1 MNITRGA
8 VGLVCLIVTLFVLR
22 PVVAQRTPE
31 VRRAQPV
38 DEPPVAATATPRP
51 ANDNAAEASPVEGE
65 SPAQRQLDYANAL
78 FARKLYDLAVPEYQ
92 KYLDQFPSGDGR
104 SNAYFCLGECY
115 RALNK
120 EKLARTHFQIVL
132 DKFGESEFAGRAAFL
147 VAEPHFTQK
156 EYGAALPL
164 FHRAAAKLKEPSLAL
179 SARYYE
185 ARCLEALNRK
195 DEARDLYLQ
204 VIDAKNPNPY
214 REDSRTTVAAML
226 LANGRK
232 AEALKQYE
240 ALASETQ
247 KAPLKAEATVRAG
260 LVAIELQQLDK
271 GKIDTAMG
279 EKATS
284 LLQKGRNL
292 PEAGRWRSIAQV
304 GLLRLQYQSGQYAQ
318 LLVDYKRTLDQLPEE
333 MRPEIML
340 WAANSQRALGHVDE
354 AERTYLQIIEKYP
367 RREEAKD
374 AQYQRLINLYDS
386 NSPALLSEVDQ
397 FVTAN
402 PTGERADQARF
413 LKAESY
419 YKAKNFTEA
428 APIYAV
434 LRAAQLSPKLRAES
448 AFKLGWSNVQM
459 KNVDGTIEA
468 FSFFLKTFPDNP
480 QVPAALIQRSLCY
493 QQMKNYDAALT
504 DLSWLLANCP
514 RVRERE
520 TALNQKGLILGQQN
534 DGKGMTEAFRQL
546 LKEFPKS
553 QWAADA
559 NYFIGKAAFESKDY
573 KAVLPAMDAARKL
586 NKEQYYNA
594 ATVGILFSLFYLPD
608 RPALIKEADSFLA
621 SGSTAKVPPEI
632 LESLGLGFY
641 NEKNYPAAEQYL
653 GALGRSD
660 NLGKVKPDFWFY
672 LGDTETK
679 LKKFADAET
688 ALEKYVQVATDP
700 AAKAKALLALG
711 SAKISSHKPDD
722 AQKIAEEIMS
732 LQPEGRVNGEAR
744 LLAGEVQIERAHFEE
759 AGKAF
764 LGVAL
769 LYDDPTITPRALEK
783 AAFAFTKA
791 GKKEEADR
799 LSKQLHDKYPG
810 YVGG

>member
-1 MNITRGA
+1 MNISRGA
-8 VGLVCLIVTLFVLR
+8 VCLVCLIGTLSAWQCIF
-22 PVVAQRTPE
+22 AQHTPE

-38 DEPPVAATATPRP
+38 EDPSVESTPRLT
-51 ANDNAAEASPVEGE
+51 NENAPEASSAEGE
-65 SPAQRQLDYANAL
+65 SPAQRQLDYANGL

-92 KYLDQFPSGDGR
+92 KYLDQFSNGVGR
-104 SNAYFCLGECY
+104 ANAYFRLGECY

-120 EKLARTHFQIVL
+120 EKLARTNFQIVL
-132 DKFGESEFAGRAAFL
+132 DKFGESEFAGGAAFL
-147 VAEPHFTQK
+147 IAENHFTQK

-164 FHRAAAKLKEPSLAL
+164 FHRAAAKLKEPALVL
-179 SARYYE
+179 SARYFE

-204 VIDAKNPNPY
+204 VIEAKNPNPF
-214 REDSRTTVAAML
+214 REDCRTTVAAML
-226 LANGRK
+226 LASGRK
-232 AEALKQYE
+232 ADALKQYE
-240 ALASETQ
+240 ALVNETQ

-260 LVAIELQQLDK
+260 LIAMDLQQPEK
-271 GKIDTAMG
+271 GKIDNTMT
-279 EKATS
+279 EKAAS

-292 PEAGRWRSIAQV
+292 PEAGRWRAIAQA
-304 GLLRLQYQSGQYAQ
+304 GLLRLEYQSGQYAQ
-318 LLVDYKRTLDQLPEE
+318 LLADYKRTLDQLPEE

-340 WAANSQRALGHVDE
+340 SAANSQRALGHVDE
-354 AERTYLQIIEKYP
+354 AEKIYLQVIEKYP
-367 RREEAKD
+367 RREEAKE
-374 AQYQRLINLYDS
+374 AQYQRLINLYTS

-419 YKAKNFTEA
+419 YKAQKFGEA
-428 APIYAV
+428 APIYME
-434 LRAAQLSPKLRAES
+434 LRASQLSVKLRAES
-448 AFKLGWSNVQM
+448 AFKLGWCNVQT
-459 KNVDGTIEA
+459 KNVEGAIEA
-468 FSFFLKTFPDNP
+468 FSFFLKTFPDNA

-493 QQMKNYDAALT
+493 QGMKNYDAALT
-504 DLSWLLANCP
+504 DLNWLLANCP

-534 DGKGMTEAFRQL
+534 DGRGMIDAFRQL
-546 LKEFPKS
+546 LREFPKS
-553 QWAADA
+553 QSAADA
-559 NYFIGKAAFESKDY
+559 NYFIGKAAFEGKDY
-573 KAVLPAMDAARKL
+573 KAALPAWDAARKL

-594 ATVGILFSLFYLPD
+594 ATVGILFSFFYLND
-608 RPALIKEADSFLA
+608 RVALTKEIDSFIA
-621 SGSTAKVPPEI
+621 SGPAAKVPPEI

-641 NEKNYPAAEQYL
+641 NEKNYAAAEKYL
-653 GALGRSD
+653 STLGRSD
-660 NLGKVKPDFWFY
+660 NLGSVKPDFWFY
-672 LGDTETK
+672 LGDAESK
-679 LKKFADAET
+679 LKNFAAAEA

-700 AAKAKALLALG
+700 AAKARALLALG
-711 SAKISSHKPDD
+711 STKINAHKPDD
-722 AQKIAEEIMS
+722 AQKIAEEIMT

-744 LLAGEVQIERAHFEE
+744 LLAGDVQLERAHFEE

-791 GKKEEADR
+791 GNKAEAER
-799 LSKQLHDKYPG
+799 LAKQLHDKYPG

>member
-8 VGLVCLIVTLFVLR
+8 VGLVCLIGTLVVSGS
-22 PVVAQRTPE
+22 VVAQRTPE

-38 DEPPVAATATPRP
+38 DEPPVEATATPRR
-51 ANDNAAEASPVEGE
+51 ANENPPEASPAEGE

-92 KYLDQFPSGDGR
+92 KYVDQFPSAAGR
-104 SNAYFCLGECY
+104 ANAYFCLGECY

-120 EKLARTHFQIVL
+120 EKLARTNFQIVL
-132 DKFGESEFAGRAAFL
+132 DKFSESEFAGRAAFL

-214 REDSRTTVAAML
+214 REDSRTTVASML

-232 AEALKQYE
+232 IEAFKQYE
-240 ALASETQ
+240 ALAGETQ

-260 LVAIELQQLDK
+260 LIALELQQTEN
-271 GKIDTAMG
+271 GKIDNAMG
-279 EKATS
+279 EKAVT
-284 LLQKGRNL
+284 LLQKGRSL
-292 PEAGRWRSIAQV
+292 PEAGRWRPIAQAA
-304 GLLRLQYQSGQYAQ
+304 LLRLEYQSGQFAQ
-318 LLVDYKRTLDQLPEE
+318 LLADYKRTVDQLPED
-333 MRPEIML
+333 MRPEVML
-340 WAANSQRALGHVDE
+340 SAANAERTLGHVDE
-354 AERTYLQIIEKYP
+354 AERIYLQIIEKYP
-367 RREEAKD
+367 RREEAKE
-374 AQYQRLINLYDS
+374 AQYQRLINLYNS

-419 YKAKNFTEA
+419 YKAQNFTEA
-428 APIYAV
+428 APIYTA
-434 LRAAQLSPKLRAES
+434 LRASQLSPKLRAES
-448 AFKLGWSNVQM
+448 AYKLGWCNVQM
-459 KNVDGTIEA
+459 KNVDGAIEA
-468 FSFFLKTFPDNP
+468 LSYFLKAFPDNS

-493 QQMKNYDAALT
+493 QGMKNYDAALT
-504 DLSWLLANCP
+504 DLNWLLANCP

-520 TALNQKGLILGQQN
+520 SALNQKGLILGQQN
-534 DGKGMTEAFRQL
+534 DARGMTEAFRQL

-573 KAVLPAMDAARKL
+573 KAAVPALDAARKL

-594 ATVGILFSLFYLPD
+594 ATVGILLSFFYLRD
-608 RPALIKEADSFLA
+608 RAALTKEVDGFLA
-621 SGSTAKVPPEI
+621 AGPTAKVPPEI
-632 LESLGLGFY
+632 LESLGLDFY
-641 NEKNYPAAEQYL
+641 NEKNYPAAEKYL
-653 GALGRSD
+653 GALGQSD
-660 NLGKVKPDFWFY
+660 NLGNVKPDFWFY
-672 LGDTETK
+672 LGDTESK
-679 LKKFADAET
+679 LKNFAGAEA

-711 SAKISSHKPDD
+711 SAKISAHKPDD

-744 LLAGEVQIERAHFEE
+744 LLAGDVQIERAHFEE